1 MSNLHPSTHTLHQL
15 LPAPM
20 YWEQLLQRI
29 QNVWQHGDQLL
40 LLAEAAQGIADPR
53 LLQFNQVA
61 ILALDQAYLPAIP
74 LAEHIKVLSN
84 EQWSS
89 MILAYQRHITWR

>member
-1 MSNLHPSTHTLHQL
+1 MSNTYTLHQL
-15 LPAPM
+15 VPAPM
-20 YWEQLLQRI
+20 YWEQLLHRI

-40 LLAEAAQGIADPR
+40 LLAEAAQGYADPR

-61 ILALDQAYLPAIP
+61 ILALDQAHLPIACLP
-74 LAEHIKVLSN
+74 EHIQVLSS

-89 MILAYQRHITWR
+89 LILTYQRHITWR